1 MTAEQHAAVLESLRD
16 KLGKLHERGS
26 ISEQFAEW
34 HCRLMGCLETIR
46 TQFPSCASPCEE
58 LRALNYE
65 LAPEIEG
72 GIPEGLPEN
81 LMMAHGSR
89 MFFRKQCARAEELIR
104 TILWALR
111 TPC

>member
-1 MTAEQHAAVLESLRD
+1 MTAEQHAAALENLRD
-16 KLGKLHERGS
+16 KLGTLRERGG

-34 HCRLMGCLETIR
+34 HCRLIGCLEAVR
-46 TQFPSCASPCEE
+46 TECPSCASPCEE

-72 GIPEGLPEN
+72 RIPEGFPQD
-81 LMMAHGSR
+81 LMMTHGAR
-89 MFFRKQCARAEELIR
+89 MFFRGQCTRAEEIMR

-111 TPC
+111 TP